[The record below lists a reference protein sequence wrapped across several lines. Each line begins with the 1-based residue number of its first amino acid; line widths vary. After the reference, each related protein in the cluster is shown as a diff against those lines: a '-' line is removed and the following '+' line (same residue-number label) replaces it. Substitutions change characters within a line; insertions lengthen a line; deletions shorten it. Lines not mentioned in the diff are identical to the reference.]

1 MRIVLVQ
8 HAHPV
13 AGTFVA
19 KWNRHGLA
27 DPAVEA
33 QGLIKR
39 YPKGVTALDGLTFSI
54 QRGSIFSLL
63 GANGA
68 GKSSTVRILCTL
80 LRADAGSASICGCD
94 VVREPRQV
102 RQLIG
107 CVAQGASSDLDATGR
122 ENLLLQGRLHG
133 LGGRSLRARVDDLLE
148 QFGLTSVA
156 NRMVRTYSV
165 GMERKL
171 DIAIGM
177 VHHPKVLFLD
187 EPTSGLDPQAR
198 AELWKL
204 LRSLCSKED
213 LTILLTTHYLEEAD
227 RVADRIAFINH
238 GRIVASGTARE
249 LKSSMSEP
257 AIEIGVDE
265 LGLEDQLH
273 YLLSRIA
280 NVRNVEIQGSSVIA
294 DSDEGMGTLAV
305 ILSTLADAGFRVS
318 SIKSIDATLDDVY
331 FCHAGSH
338 CISSWSR

>member
-8 HAHPV
+8 HAHP
-13 AGTFVA
+13 ATGAFVA
-19 KWNRHGLA
+19 KWNRHGFA
-27 DPAVEA
+27 DSAVEV

-39 YPKGVTALDGLTFSI
+39 YPNGVTALDGLTFSI

-80 LRADAGSASICGCD
+80 LQADAGSASIYGCD
-94 VVREPRQV
+94 VVREPGQV
-102 RQLIG
+102 RRLIG

-148 QFGLTSVA
+148 QFELTSVA
-156 NRMVRTYSV
+156 NRMVRTYSG

-204 LRSLCSKED
+204 LRSLCSQED

-227 RVADRIAFINH
+227 RIADRIAFINH

-249 LKSSMSEP
+249 LKNSMSEP

-265 LGLEDQLH
+265 PGLEDQLH
-273 YLLSRIA
+273 YLLSRIS
-280 NVRNVEIQGSSVIA
+280 NVQNVEIQGSSVIA
-294 DSDEGMGTLAV
+294 DSDEGMRTLAS
-305 ILSTLADAGFRVS
+305 ILSMLADSGFRVS

-331 FCHAGSH
+331 FCHAGSP
-338 CISSWSR
+338 CVSTWSR